1 MRLLNSLLK
10 VTCEKKKKKVPRKL
24 GCHTETATVR
34 DDASSFQSVD
44 VTQIYLDEVGGVN
57 KK

>member
-1 MRLLNSLLK
+1 MK
-10 VTCEKKKKKVPRKL
+10 KKKKKVPRKL